1 MILNLIVSFYWTH
14 VYIGTDLWLLAYV
27 TDTPFADLTDVALAL
42 IKFMKIATQQ

>member
-14 VYIGTDLWLLAYV
+14 MYIGTDLRVLAYV

-42 IKFMKIATQQ
+42 